1 MEFKDIINNRRSIRK
16 YKPGA
21 LPEHVID
28 ELIAAAAVAPS
39 GLNLQPWRFV
49 AVQNEAARRLVA
61 QATPSRFVAD
71 APLILVCCTD
81 MQVLPTAKDRMKEL
95 EAAGAVDKATASLY
109 GSDEF
114 ARNLPEWWAMQQLTM
129 YTAIAVTHLILK
141 ATDLGL
147 GSCWV
152 GHFDE
157 AKVKAAVGLDA
168 RHSVT
173 ALLPVGYAGQ
183 EPAARPRLPAGDLLL
198 NVL

>member
-71 APLILVCCTD
+71 APLIMVCCAD
-81 MQVLPTAKDRMKEL
+81 LQALPTAKDRMKEL

-114 ARNLPEWWAMQQLTM
+114 ARNLPEWWAMQRLTM

-157 AKVKAAVGLDA
+157 EKVKAALGIDK
-168 RHSVT
+168 RYSVM
-173 ALLPVGYAGQ
+173 ALMSVGYADEQ
-183 EPAARPRLPAGDLLL
+183 PAARPRLSPGELLL
-198 NVL
+198 KVI